1 MTFSRLR
8 CVLMQTRASQLLG
21 VQHPV
26 VLGGMGSGTSPELVV
41 AVSNAGGLGVQG
53 CAGRSPADIAGLAS
67 SIRAG
72 VAEKPFGLNL
82 LLFLANDA
90 AVDAVLAA
98 RPPVFS
104 TAWPTPE
111 HDLATL
117 FTRAHEIGAVVM
129 HMVATV
135 HEARRAA
142 EAGAD
147 VIVAQGTE
155 GGGHVGLIGT
165 MVLVPQVV
173 RAVAPVPVLAAG
185 GIADGAGLAAALML
199 GAEGVLL
206 GTRLLATPE
215 APLPDKYK
223 DAICRSDG
231 HDTLLSEMPD
241 VIAGQVWPGA
251 FARVLRTPFIQQWL
265 GREGEVRQRRNELL
279 GRIQRARQEGD
290 VDNGALLI
298 GQDAGLIESVEPAG
312 EIVQRLVREAEE
324 ILTRR
329 AAEVLL
335 PVVHT

>member
-1 MTFSRLR
+1 M
-8 CVLMQTRASQLLG
+8 AG
-21 VQHPV
+21 
-26 VLGGMGSGTSPELVV
+26 GTSPELVM
-41 AVSNAGGLGVQG
+41 AVSNAGGLGIQG
-53 CAGRSPADIAGLAS
+53 CAGRSPADITTLAS
-67 SIRAG
+67 AIRAG
-72 VAEKPFGLNL
+72 VTGKPFGLNL
-82 LLFLANDA
+82 LLFRADDA
-90 AVDAVLAA
+90 VIDAVLTA

-104 TAWPTPE
+104 TAWPTLE
-111 HDLATL
+111 QDLGVL
-117 FTRAHEIGAVVM
+117 FARGHEIGAVVM
-129 HMVATV
+129 HMVSTV
-135 HEARRAA
+135 HGARRAA

-215 APLPDKYK
+215 APLPDAFKE
-223 DAICRSDG
+223 AICRSDG
-231 HDTLLSEMPD
+231 HDTLLSELPD

-265 GREGEVRQRRNELL
+265 GREAEVRQRRAELQL
-279 GRIQRARQEGD
+279 RTQQARDAGD

-298 GQDAGLIESVEPAG
+298 GQDAGLIDHIEPAG

-324 ILTRR
+324 LLSRR
-329 AAEVLL
+329 SAEVLR
-335 PVVHT
+335 PVTHA